1 VTLVVSSVQRWTH
14 EEDFVWAI
22 DVASASSESG
32 VHVWIYS
39 ALWRWSGVSCEN
51 ALVRVLYFVEQE

>member
-1 VTLVVSSVQRWTH
+1 VIRVVSSVQRWTL
-14 EEDFVWAI
+14 EEGFVWAT

-32 VHVWIYS
+32 VRVWIYS

-51 ALVRVLYFVEQE
+51 ALVRVLCFSEQE